1 MKAFQ
6 LDWLHIVLFIALIGV
21 TTNLVLQFEDKAE
34 YKPNAKAMQEACQK
48 NPQLLVCNMN
58 KEAQ

>member
-1 MKAFQ
+1 MKALQ
-6 LDWLHIVLFIALIGV
+6 LDWLHLVLFVALIGV
-21 TTNLVLQFEDKAE
+21 TTNFVIFTQDKAT
-34 YKPNAKAMQEACQK
+34 YKPNVNAMQEACQK